1 LPDLWNLIVE
11 PLKYP
16 FMVRGIMAA
25 LIVGTVAAV
34 TGTFVVLRGMA
45 FFGDALAHAILPG
58 LAVGYLVSGGQTER
72 LFWWALPTAMIAAV
86 GIGVITRRGGIKED
100 TAIGIVFAGM
110 FALGIA
116 MISTE
121 RGYAVDL
128 SHILFGNVLGVS
140 VQDLYLL
147 GASGLVVLL
156 TFLLLYKE
164 FVLMSFDPTLA
175 ATMGLR
181 TGVFH
186 YALLLTIA
194 TTAVVSLQTVGIALM
209 LAMLVTPAA
218 TAHALTR
225 RMMVLAAVIGAAS
238 SVVGLYLSFYVEL
251 ASGAAIV
258 LVATILFALTAG
270 LSGRFRSRG

>member
-1 LPDLWNLIVE
+1 
-11 PLKYP
+11 
-16 FMVRGIMAA
+16 
-25 LIVGTVAAV
+25 
-34 TGTFVVLRGMA
+34 
-45 FFGDALAHAILPG
+45 
-58 LAVGYLVSGGQTER
+58 
-72 LFWWALPTAMIAAV
+72 
-86 GIGVITRRGGIKED
+86 
-100 TAIGIVFAGM
+100 
-110 FALGIA
+110 
-116 MISTE
+116 
-121 RGYAVDL
+121 
-128 SHILFGNVLGVS
+128 

-225 RMMVLAAVIGAAS
+225 RLPAMMVLAAVIGAAS